1 MTDDEMPI
9 DATESMATQSR
20 HALMLAAEA
29 NLLTYRWPVDMR
41 QDAQVAQLRK
51 ELGADAQLPDND
63 GVFYL
68 VYVTYGN
75 PNAAGKQRRMPVLIP
90 EGEVRSFVL
99 ALAVKEGPE
108 TARLVQFMPGTLPK

>member
-1 MTDDEMPI
+1 MTDEMPI

-20 HALMLAAEA
+20 HALMLAAELS
-29 NLLTYRWPVDMR
+29 LLTYRWPVDMR
-41 QDAQVAQLRK
+41 QDVQVAQLRK
-51 ELGADAQLPDND
+51 ELGDHAELPDND

-68 VYVTYGN
+68 VYVTYA
-75 PNAAGKQRRMPVLIP
+75 PAAGGWQRRMPVLIP